1 MCKLRCL
8 TMNIFQKSPNFQEKN
23 QKRQNWRAPV
33 NNVGAKE
40 CQLKLS
46 IYEDLGLRYVISVKT
61 MSISKS
67 NWSTILLFRLN
78 SFLKAH
84 LLFVALF
91 NLLFSANKWWAKNNK
106 TNFLNYVFAKFLLFW
121 KIFLKSHI
129 VTCSFHLEKW
139 QKVGKNTKDGIETYF
154 SHK

>member
-1 MCKLRCL
+1 MLKDHFLINLFVHEIIDLLFC
-8 TMNIFQKSPNFQEKN
+8 TISFQVVS
-23 QKRQNWRAPV
+23 V
-33 NNVGAKE
+33 
-40 CQLKLS
+40 
-46 IYEDLGLRYVISVKT
+46 VKT
-61 MSISKS
+61 HTWWYYTYKS
-67 NWSTILLFRLN
+67 ACPFWALDNDYGLQQSN
-78 SFLKAH
+78 K

-91 NLLFSANKWWAKNNK
+91 NLLFSANKWWAKNK
-106 TNFLNYVFAKFLLFW
+106 ETNFLNYLFPKFLQFW